1 MEAREIRGSINRE
14 EEVERKRDEVE
25 RWRGE
30 NGWREGGQH
39 RREEELLRA
48 SRAVNILQ
56 AWIREVMKCGM
67 GEGFLRASYRVKE
80 RKGAGQLD
88 NTALI
93 KNICRW
99 RGRKTASGG
108 REMTAFCFI
117 CLSGQ
122 VSVFVFFF
130 VWFLISVLI
139 SSRLFWRDPTCGLEC
154 FNVIY
159 SFAFVLDLSLKK
171 QISFHAW
178 HDSPCCNCNLCSAIH
193 RSKDSQPIRGKT
205 Y

>member
-1 MEAREIRGSINRE
+1 MSCLCECVRECQSDQCHHRLACGSHWRRQKDLQATGLIDTSHFRCLCSGWNMEAREIRGSINRE

-139 SSRLFWRDPTCGLEC
+139 SSRLFWRDPTWWFGM
-154 FNVIY
+154 F
-159 SFAFVLDLSLKK
+159 
-171 QISFHAW
+171 
-178 HDSPCCNCNLCSAIH
+178 
-193 RSKDSQPIRGKT
+193 
-205 Y
+205 